1 MIPEFSIFVG
11 NRVLAWLLSH
21 PSSAP
26 GINEMAREVGVS
38 PASAKQYTDILL
50 KDGIVRKQK
59 AGTAHLISLN
69 NEYVLVR
76 EMKRTFLVARLLEA
90 GVAEGIGDRS
100 DTEWNGEKNRS
111 GRTGWRSDEPNPDVG
126 GRTSVLS
133 RFSDDGRVRER
144 GGTDT
149 TTETSMIEVSCV
161 SECPLQYPSSRGIAP
176 GCTSLA
182 LYGSGSR
189 GTYDEN
195 SDIDLLVIGED
206 SCVRYDAVQA
216 IEEELGFE
224 LQVTAIPYYRWEPMK
239 ESGDAF
245 ARSVIRDH
253 ILLAGVCL

>member
-1 MIPEFSIFVG
+1 MISEFSIFVG

-26 GINEMAREVGVS
+26 GINELGREVGVS
-38 PASAKQYTDILL
+38 PASAKQYVDILL
-50 KDGIVRKQK
+50 RDGIVRKQK

-76 EMKRTFLVARLLEA
+76 EMKRTLLVARLLEA
-90 GVAEGIGDRS
+90 GVAEGIG
-100 DTEWNGEKNRS
+100 EH
-111 GRTGWRSDEPNPDVG
+111 DE
-126 GRTSVLS
+126 
-133 RFSDDGRVRER
+133 
-144 GGTDT
+144 TDT
-149 TTETSMIEVSCV
+149 MTETGMIDVSGV
-161 SECPLQYPSSRGIAP
+161 SECPHQYPSSRGIAP

-182 LYGSGSR
+182 LYGSGAR
-189 GTYDEN
+189 GTYDEQ
-195 SDIDLLVIGED
+195 SDIDLLVIGEE

-245 ARSVIRDH
+245 ARSVMRDH
-253 ILLAGVCL
+253 ILLAGVSL

>member
-26 GINEMAREVGVS
+26 GINELAREVGVS
-38 PASAKQYTDILL
+38 PASAKQYVDILL
-50 KDGIVRKQK
+50 RDGIVRKQK

-90 GVAEGIGDRS
+90 GVAEGIG
-100 DTEWNGEKNRS
+100 EH
-111 GRTGWRSDEPNPDVG
+111 DE
-126 GRTSVLS
+126 
-133 RFSDDGRVRER
+133 
-144 GGTDT
+144 TDT
-149 TTETSMIEVSCV
+149 TPETGMIDVSGV
-161 SECPLQYPSSRGIAP
+161 SESLHQYPASRGIAP

-182 LYGSGSR
+182 LYGSGAR
-189 GTYDEN
+189 GTYDEQ
-195 SDIDLLVIGED
+195 SDIDLLVIGEE

-253 ILLAGVCL
+253 ILLAGVSL

>member
-21 PSSAP
+21 PASAP
-26 GINEMAREVGVS
+26 GINELAREVGVS
-38 PASAKQYTDILL
+38 PASAKQYVDILL
-50 KDGIVRKQK
+50 RDGIVRKQK

-90 GVAEGIGDRS
+90 GVAEGIG
-100 DTEWNGEKNRS
+100 EH
-111 GRTGWRSDEPNPDVG
+111 DE
-126 GRTSVLS
+126 
-133 RFSDDGRVRER
+133 
-144 GGTDT
+144 TDT
-149 TTETSMIEVSCV
+149 TPETGMIDVSGV
-161 SECPLQYPSSRGIAP
+161 SESLHQYPASRGIAP

-182 LYGSGSR
+182 LYGSGAR
-189 GTYDEN
+189 GTYDEQ
-195 SDIDLLVIGED
+195 SDIDLLVIGEE

-253 ILLAGVCL
+253 ILLAGVSL

>member
-26 GINEMAREVGVS
+26 GINELAREAGVS
-38 PASAKQYTDILL
+38 PASAKQYVDILL
-50 KDGIVRKQK
+50 RDGIVRKQK
-59 AGTAHLISLN
+59 AGTAHLISIN

-90 GVAEGIGDRS
+90 GVAEGIG
-100 DTEWNGEKNRS
+100 EH
-111 GRTGWRSDEPNPDVG
+111 DE
-126 GRTSVLS
+126 
-133 RFSDDGRVRER
+133 
-144 GGTDT
+144 TDT
-149 TTETSMIEVSCV
+149 TPETGMIDVSGV
-161 SECPLQYPSSRGIAP
+161 SECPPQYPASRGIAP

-182 LYGSGSR
+182 LYGSGAR
-189 GTYDEN
+189 GTYDEQ
-195 SDIDLLVIGED
+195 SDIDLLVIGEE

-253 ILLAGVCL
+253 ILLAGVSL